1 MGVVLGKDVYIYN
14 GSSGT
19 QAIVAAAK
27 SCKVRMSVDLI
38 EKASATQ
45 QSAKEYVA
53 GRTEWG
59 VSLNHLVIA
68 ASPFDGIVK
77 VGQTYT
83 LRVVIGSTA
92 MTGQAICTTAEISAP
107 VGNLSTGII
116 EFKGSGALL

>member
-45 QSAKEYVA
+45 QSAKEYVV

-59 VSLNHLVIA
+59 VSLNHLVTTT
-68 ASPFDGIVK
+68 SPFDGIVK

-83 LRVVIGSTA
+83 LRIVIGSTA
-92 MTGQAICTTAEISAP
+92 MTGQAICTAAEITAT
-107 VGNLSTGII
+107 VGNLSTGNI

>member
-45 QSAKEYVA
+45 QSAKEYVT

-59 VSLNHLVIA
+59 VSLNHLVTTT
-68 ASPFDGIVK
+68 SPFDGIVK

-83 LRVVIGSTA
+83 LRIVIGSTA
-92 MTGQAICTTAEISAP
+92 MTGQAICTAAEITAT
-107 VGNLSTGII
+107 VGNLSTGNI

>member
-45 QSAKEYVA
+45 QSAKEYVT

-83 LRVVIGSTA
+83 LRVVIGNTA
-92 MTGQAICTTAEISAP
+92 MTGQAICTTAEITAT
-107 VGNLSTGII
+107 VGNLSTGTI